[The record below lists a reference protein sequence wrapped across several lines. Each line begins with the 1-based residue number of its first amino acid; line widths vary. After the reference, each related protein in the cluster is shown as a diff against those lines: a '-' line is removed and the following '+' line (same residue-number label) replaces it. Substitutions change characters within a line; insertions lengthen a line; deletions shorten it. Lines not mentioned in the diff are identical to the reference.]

1 MGRREE
7 AESWDFSFAESQLA
21 ENCELLMNHFVF
33 KDMTPRV
40 PAPGVEMRVIHGE
53 KMTMVFFKLE
63 PGAGVPLH
71 AHPHEQVGTVLKGSI
86 EFVIADEKRIVREGE
101 AYQVPSNVLHGGK
114 CGESPS
120 EIIEVFSP
128 VREDLR

>member
-1 MGRREE
+1 
-7 AESWDFSFAESQLA
+7 
-21 ENCELLMNHFVF
+21 MNHFVL
-33 KDMTPRV
+33 KDMTPRK
-40 PAPGVEMRVIHGE
+40 PAPGVEMRIINGE
-53 KMTMVFFKLE
+53 KMTVVFFKLE

-86 EFVIADEKRIVREGE
+86 EFVVADERRIVREGE

-128 VREDLR
+128 AREDLR

>member
-1 MGRREE
+1 
-7 AESWDFSFAESQLA
+7 
-21 ENCELLMNHFVF
+21 MNHFII
-33 KDMTPRV
+33 KDMTPRK
-40 PAPGVEMRVIHGE
+40 PGPGVEMRVIHGE

-71 AHPHEQVGTVLKGSI
+71 AHPHEQIGTVLKGSI
-86 EFVIADEKRIVREGE
+86 EFVVADEKRIVHEGE
-101 AYQVPSNVLHGGK
+101 AYHVPSNVLHGGK

>member
-1 MGRREE
+1 
-7 AESWDFSFAESQLA
+7 
-21 ENCELLMNHFVF
+21 
-33 KDMTPRV
+33 
-40 PAPGVEMRVIHGE
+40 MRVTNGE

-86 EFVIADEKRIVREGE
+86 EFVVADEKRIVREGE
-101 AYQVPSNVLHGGK
+101 AYHVPSNVMHGGK
-114 CGESPS
+114 GGESPS

-128 VREDLR
+128 PREDLR

>member
-1 MGRREE
+1 
-7 AESWDFSFAESQLA
+7 
-21 ENCELLMNHFVF
+21 MNHFVF

-40 PAPGVEMRVIHGE
+40 PGPGVEMRVIHGE
-53 KMTMVFFKLE
+53 KITMVFFKLE
-63 PGAGVPLH
+63 PGAGIPLH

-86 EFVIADEKRIVREGE
+86 ELVVADERRMIREGE
-101 AYQVPSNVLHGGK
+101 AYHVPSNVLHGGR

-120 EIIEVFSP
+120 EIIEVFAP

>member
-1 MGRREE
+1 
-7 AESWDFSFAESQLA
+7 
-21 ENCELLMNHFVF
+21 MNHFVL
-33 KDMTPRV
+33 KDMTPRK
-40 PAPGVEMRVIHGE
+40 PGPGVEMRVISGE
-53 KMTMVFFKLE
+53 KLTMVFFKLE

-86 EFVIADEKRIVREGE
+86 EFVVADEKRIIREGE
-101 AYQVPSNVLHGGK
+101 AYRVPSNVMHGGK

-128 VREDLR
+128 AREDLR

>member
-1 MGRREE
+1 
-7 AESWDFSFAESQLA
+7 
-21 ENCELLMNHFVF
+21 MNHFVL

-40 PAPGVEMRVIHGE
+40 PGPGVEMRVIHGE

-86 EFVIADEKRIVREGE
+86 ELVVADEKRIVLEGE
-101 AYQVPSNVLHGGK
+101 AYHVPSNIPHGGK
-114 CGESPS
+114 CSETPS
-120 EIIEVFSP
+120 EIIEVFAP
-128 VREDLR
+128 AREDLR